1 MAKCLL
7 LAGVRRTYEPGTKH
21 DLLPILIGPQ
31 GGGKSTFCRL
41 LLPTGRQGGI
51 RAWFFD
57 SVDLAES
64 TQKQVEAIGP
74 ALIVEYS
81 EVAGLEAA
89 KRERLKAYLSRQDD
103 RYRPPYFTYAVTIPR
118 RWIGVGTA
126 NDTGQGILPSDSTG
140 YRRYVAISVSRPGP
154 ASVRHYMETN
164 RDQLWA
170 EAIVAYKTN
179 ESHWPPEHLEK
190 EREETNLTFARVNEV
205 LEDKLSALTERHA
218 GGSPVSLADLMIE
231 AGLVRGSVEASQD
244 VPMQRS
250 IARHLRKSGWGRRKT
265 ASQAG
270 GTRVHMWEPPA
281 RCVCSICLEPKQPL
295 MDPGGG
301 KGLVCTDC
309 AGSTGGAAPPPD
321 APQQFPLGAHL
332 ETRLLDIEKA
342 HADSAV
348 GGFPPSALVQQ
359 IEGLRALIAAIQANP
374 SIADFPEEQ
383 LAVYRGAKRL
393 SETIAYAIQ
402 DVDPGRWQQVKTA
415 LTGPDS
421 SCRFGGEPSGSS
433 SKRRPRAGRLK
444 NGNGSWSSFSRNL
457 TFSRK
462 NNCPASSRV
471 TSWLETIHNLA
482 PIALAKELR
491 AMVALVAQVLSLT

>member
-1 MAKCLL
+1 MVTLRSLIVRNSTVGWRLVGKVM
-7 LAGVRRTYEPGTKH
+7 LA
-21 DLLPILIGPQ
+21 PQ

-51 RAWFFD
+51 RAWFSD

-126 NDTGQGILPSDSTG
+126 NDTGQGLLPSDLTG

-170 EAIVAYKTN
+170 EAIAAYKTN

-250 IARHLRKSGWGRRKT
+250 IARHLRKSGWGRRET
-265 ASQAG
+265 A
-270 GTRVHMWEPPA
+270 
-281 RCVCSICLEPKQPL
+281 
-295 MDPGGG
+295 
-301 KGLVCTDC
+301 
-309 AGSTGGAAPPPD
+309 
-321 APQQFPLGAHL
+321 
-332 ETRLLDIEKA
+332 
-342 HADSAV
+342 
-348 GGFPPSALVQQ
+348 
-359 IEGLRALIAAIQANP
+359 
-374 SIADFPEEQ
+374 
-383 LAVYRGAKRL
+383 YRIR
-393 SETIAYAIQ
+393 
-402 DVDPGRWQQVKTA
+402 R
-415 LTGPDS
+415 
-421 SCRFGGEPSGSS
+421 
-433 SKRRPRAGRLK
+433 SKRRAPLA
-444 NGNGSWSSFSRNL
+444 
-457 TFSRK
+457 
-462 NNCPASSRV
+462 
-471 TSWLETIHNLA
+471 ETLG
-482 PIALAKELR
+482 IALRYGFHRLDRRFPQLYPTNTLQDLGMMWKSPSSPTGRRDVWLLQSTPERYHGIARPSSPPGVRTLR
-491 AMVALVAQVLSLT
+491 RPCC